1 VVVLREVLQEYLSMT
16 LSIRLPASDEALLE
30 RSASA
35 LRVSKSEFIRRSI
48 AAYVEKMLPSAQTQ
62 ADIDARYIGQGGGL
76 RHPDSIANPRKRA
89 IVERLRE
96 KHGYTG

>member
-1 VVVLREVLQEYLSMT
+1 MAI
-16 LSIRLPASDEALLE
+16 SIRLPAEDEALLE
-30 RSASA
+30 RAASL

-48 AAYVEKMLPSAQTQ
+48 AAYAANVIPAERAATE
-62 ADIDARYIGQGGGL
+62 IDALYIGKGGL
-76 RHPDSIANPRKRA
+76 REPQSVADPGKRA